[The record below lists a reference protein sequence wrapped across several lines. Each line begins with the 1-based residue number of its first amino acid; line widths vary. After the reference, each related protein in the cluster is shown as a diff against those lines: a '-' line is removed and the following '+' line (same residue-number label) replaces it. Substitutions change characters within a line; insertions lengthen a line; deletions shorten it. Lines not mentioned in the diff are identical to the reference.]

1 MKIKD
6 FLKSNDKKY
15 LLSDTSF
22 LSLKIIE
29 DCAKKGINSFNTY
42 ETDIK
47 KLVKELTKD
56 KIYEGGKNYLNEEDA
71 TFTILEILKRLNL
84 SFYKKHQLD
93 FALATAFYEKITEIK
108 LSNGKFVPDN
118 SRLID
123 LDLVMKEYDRV
134 KTGLDYADS
143 VILALKIPG
152 SVNIGCLSGT
162 YLRPLEKVL
171 LDKLNAIYL
180 EYDEE
185 KLYLDNVTVD
195 RCYSKQDEIMN
206 LIYKIKNIEDI
217 KDAEIVY
224 TDPSYKGLLNKFI
237 FTNYPIETNNSK
249 DVDNTINFLNNLRDF
264 YESSYMVKYFL
275 RLIEDRN
282 FNYYIDYDIDFT
294 KGLEN
299 YKSPINKKLYEDRDR
314 IELLLSLVEKDE
326 IEFNKFKDNLIKFI
340 ELYMNIDLKN
350 VKFSLS
356 KLSSDIVLSLRDILD
371 ILVHNLERYS
381 EKNSTNDK
389 IKVYSIDEETIYD
402 KKNTFFLGMSENYF
416 TYRELESPVILNSE
430 LKKINKSLLSSDE
443 KEFRKNTNRK
453 NRVKTALQNNRFA
466 YFSYPMYNEKNEEE
480 TCSYFVEL
488 MGKDHNYVNYHEN
501 LRVYK
506 DYDTKPIMDLKTVL
520 DKFIF
525 SATSLELFMNDP
537 RQFYFKYILQIEDDY
552 YDDSIL
558 NSIPAFEMGSI
569 VHSALESFVI
579 DFKKI
584 NINQNINDKL
594 NFFDRAFDDLYKKYL
609 TPKYLL
615 ANFKDRYRRML
626 FNKLI
631 KIQEKI
637 KDCKEVK
644 TEVGFGDRFSR
655 ESLSEEPIELKFGN
669 YILRF
674 RGKIDRVDIYND
686 EIVITDY
693 KTGSRANIEEKDL
706 SSELYQH
713 HVYKKIASKFWNER
727 IKFEYDILS
736 DESIYEPIENPNLD
750 LKIEKMLEFIDK
762 FGFIDGLKLTNLPE
776 EYKILERTKENI
788 EKTKLYSTT
797 FLVDDYD

>member
-1 MKIKD
+1 MKVKD

-29 DCAKKGINSFNTY
+29 DCAKSGINSFNTY

-56 KIYEGGKNYLNEEDA
+56 RIYESGKNYLNEEDA
-71 TFTILEILKRLNL
+71 TFCILDIVKKSNL

-93 FALATAFYEKITEIK
+93 FALAAAFYEKITEIK
-108 LSNGKFVPDN
+108 LSNSKFIPDN
-118 SRLID
+118 PRLED
-123 LDLVMKEYDRV
+123 LNLVMQEYDRI
-134 KTGLDYADS
+134 KIGLDYADS
-143 VILALKIPG
+143 VKLALEIPG
-152 SVNIGCLSGT
+152 SFNIGCLSGI

-171 LDKLNAIYL
+171 LDNLNAIYL
-180 EYDEE
+180 DYDED
-185 KLYLDNVTVD
+185 KLCLDNVAVD
-195 RCYSKQDEIMN
+195 KCYSKQDEIMN
-206 LIYKIKNIEDI
+206 LIYKIKNIDDI

-224 TDPSYKGLLNKFI
+224 TDPSYKVLLNKFL

-275 RLIEDRN
+275 RLMEDRN
-282 FNYYIDYDIDFT
+282 FNYYIDYEIDFT

-299 YKSPINKKLYEDRDR
+299 YKSPVNKKLYEDRDR
-314 IELLLSLVEKDE
+314 VELLLSLVEKDE
-326 IEFNKFKDNLIKFI
+326 ISFNKFKYNLIKFI

-350 VKFSLS
+350 FNFATS
-356 KLSSDIVLSLRDILD
+356 KLNTDIVLSIRDILD
-371 ILVHNLERYS
+371 ILVHTLERFS
-381 EKNSTNDK
+381 EKNSSNDK

-402 KKNTFFLGMSENYF
+402 KKYTFFLGMSETYF
-416 TYRELESPVILNSE
+416 TSRELESPVILNSE
-430 LKKINKSLLSSDE
+430 LKKINISLLSSDE
-443 KEFRKNTNRK
+443 KELRKNTNRK
-453 NRVKTALQNNRFA
+453 KRVETALQNNRFA

-480 TCSYFVEL
+480 ACCYFIEL
-488 MGKDHNYVNYHEN
+488 MDKEENYVNYLEN
-501 LRVYK
+501 LRIYK
-506 DYDTKPIMDLKTVL
+506 DYNTKPIMDLRTVL
-520 DKFIF
+520 DKFTF
-525 SATSLELFMNDP
+525 SATSLEVFMNDP
-537 RQFYFKYILQIEDDY
+537 RQFYLKYILKIEDDY

-569 VHSALESFVI
+569 VHSALETFVI

-615 ANFKDRYRRML
+615 ENFKERYRRML
-626 FNKLI
+626 FNKLL
-631 KIQEKI
+631 KMHEKI

-655 ESLSEEPIELKFGN
+655 ESLSDEPIELKYGN
-669 YILRF
+669 YILKF
-674 RGKIDRVDIYND
+674 RGKIDRVDIYDD

-693 KTGSRANIEEKDL
+693 KTGSRENIEEKDKC
-706 SSELYQH
+706 SELYQH
-713 HVYKKIASKFWNER
+713 HIYKKIASKFWNKK

-736 DESIYEPIENPNLD
+736 DESIYEPIENPKLD
-750 LKIEKMLEFIDK
+750 LKIEKMLEFVDY
-762 FGFIDGLKLTNLPE
+762 FGFVDGLKLTNLSR
-776 EYKILERTKENI
+776 EYKILERKRENI